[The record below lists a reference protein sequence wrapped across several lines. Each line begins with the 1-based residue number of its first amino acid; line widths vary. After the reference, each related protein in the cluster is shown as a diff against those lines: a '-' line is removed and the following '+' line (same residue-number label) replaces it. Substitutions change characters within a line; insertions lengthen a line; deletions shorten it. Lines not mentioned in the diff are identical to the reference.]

1 MPDKSPPENRH
12 QLITVYGRNAV
23 FEALCDP
30 NIACHRL
37 HWATSNKE
45 SAATERILSAAA
57 SRGVPVREHSRTT
70 LSRISRNGKQDQGVA
85 LDIHCPEFAT
95 PEALFGK
102 IDRPAIRV
110 LALDGITNPQN
121 VGMIIRAAVAGG
133 MDAILYP
140 QRGVAALGPLVIK
153 ASAGVIFRAP
163 IVRCDHLQAALE
175 MAQNHGFAIAT
186 LEGRANTSLFDYKP
200 QGGVVYV
207 LGGETQGVAR
217 ETSQIADVQL
227 GIPMAGQVESLN
239 VAMAAVLVAYH
250 AKRSDQTS

>member
-1 MPDKSPPENRH
+1 MPDKYPLENRH

-23 FEALCDP
+23 FEALSDS

-37 HWATSNKE
+37 HWATSNKA
-45 SAATERILSAAA
+45 SGATERIRSAAA
-57 SRGVPVREHSRTT
+57 SRGVPVREHSRAT
-70 LSRISRNGKQDQGVA
+70 LARISRNGKQDQGVA

-102 IDRPAIRV
+102 IDSPAIRV

-175 MAQNHGFAIAT
+175 MARNHGFAIAT

-207 LGGETQGVAR
+207 LGGESQGVAR

-250 AKRSDQTS
+250 AKRSDQTG

>member
-1 MPDKSPPENRH
+1 MGH
-12 QLITVYGRNAV
+12 QQQSVRG
-23 FEALCDP
+23 
-30 NIACHRL
+30 HRAHSL
-37 HWATSNKE
+37 RCRLPWGPGA
-45 SAATERILSAAA
+45 
-57 SRGVPVREHSRTT
+57 REHSRTT

-95 PEALFGK
+95 PETLFGK

-175 MAQNHGFAIAT
+175 MAQNRGFSIAT

-250 AKRSDQTS
+250 TKRSDQPG

>member
-1 MPDKSPPENRH
+1 MPDKSAPENRH
-12 QLITVYGRNAV
+12 QLLTVYGRNAV
-23 FEALCDP
+23 FEALSDP
-30 NIACHRL
+30 NIDCHRL
-37 HWATSNKE
+37 HWATSNKA
-45 SAATERILSAAA
+45 SAATQRILSAAA

-70 LSRISRNGKQDQGVA
+70 LARISRNGKQDQGVA
-85 LDIHCPEFAT
+85 LDILCPEFAT
-95 PEALFGK
+95 PDTLFGS
-102 IDRPAIRV
+102 INSPAMRV

-175 MAQNHGFAIAT
+175 MAQNRGFAIAT

-200 QGGVVYV
+200 KGGVVYV

-250 AKRSDQTS
+250 GEKSDPAD

>member
-1 MPDKSPPENRH
+1 MRFSRPSPTPI
-12 QLITVYGRNAV
+12 LPA
-23 FEALCDP
+23 
-30 NIACHRL
+30 IACIGPP
-37 HWATSNKE
+37 ATKRPRPP
-45 SAATERILSAAA
+45 SAFSQQPPP
-57 SRGVPVREHSRTT
+57 GVPVREHSRTT

-102 IDRPAIRV
+102 IDGPAIRI

-175 MAQNHGFAIAT
+175 MAQNRGFSIAT
-186 LEGRANTSLFDYKP
+186 LEGRPTRPCLTTNPRVGWCTSLAGKP
-200 QGGVVYV
+200 RASPGRPVK
-207 LGGETQGVAR
+207 
-217 ETSQIADVQL
+217 SQMCSWVFRWPDR
-227 GIPMAGQVESLN
+227 LN
-239 VAMAAVLVAYH
+239 
-250 AKRSDQTS
+250 R